1 MAEYFIDYYSMFSE
15 QINREMTESEIK
27 KRLSEEM
34 SFISQRLSGIHPD
47 DEANQKSTREI
58 RDHCRKAIKI
68 LSNPVTRREY
78 DIQLD
83 AAVKAGKVNYEV
95 SEEVKDILARAHAFF
110 EKGRYDL
117 ALNLAK
123 EALDNKLDSEETY
136 ELISRSYFM
145 LGDYDEAVDSVS
157 KAAGIYQS
165 SLHLRWLNIRF
176 LTMTENF
183 NEAQA
188 KLNEAMRDF
197 DNDSMLAAEQIYL
210 YGYAERFDM
219 LKDTIDSYIS
229 RNPNDMNYRR
239 YVAHNLIEIAQQC
252 YVYDSAAEML
262 LLTEEESYNRCLE
275 LVTLANTIFQ
285 DEYVQNELEYVKE
298 FGEEVFD
305 DDHKGLKR
313 FYRIGC
319 ILLILFGIILITDL
333 FEGGSIYPPIIV
345 IGIGVLFQ
353 YAAGLVD
360 KCSYRPY
367 WKVYRDTYRG
377 FKEHDDGILYNVLM
391 LPWEIVKQVFGAFFG
406 SD

>member
-197 DNDSMLAAEQIYL
+197 DNDSMLAAEQIYH
-210 YGYAERFDM
+210 
-219 LKDTIDSYIS
+219 S
-229 RNPNDMNYRR
+229 
-239 YVAHNLIEIAQQC
+239 
-252 YVYDSAAEML
+252 
-262 LLTEEESYNRCLE
+262 ES
-275 LVTLANTIFQ
+275 
-285 DEYVQNELEYVKE
+285 
-298 FGEEVFD
+298 
-305 DDHKGLKR
+305 
-313 FYRIGC
+313 
-319 ILLILFGIILITDL
+319 
-333 FEGGSIYPPIIV
+333 
-345 IGIGVLFQ
+345 
-353 YAAGLVD
+353 
-360 KCSYRPY
+360 
-367 WKVYRDTYRG
+367 
-377 FKEHDDGILYNVLM
+377 
-391 LPWEIVKQVFGAFFG
+391 
-406 SD
+406 